1 MQDIF
6 ISIKAYL
13 YERAASPLTGAFAV
27 SWVVWNYRFF
37 VVLFSDGLSTPS
49 SKFAVIDQLFDVDK
63 LPFGE
68 YLWPCI
74 GPFVHGLFMPA
85 AIALFYLFIYPVM
98 AQPVYQYSLVKQRQL
113 TVIKQNLES
122 ERLLTAEQSSNI
134 LREIAQ
140 IKIQH
145 ENEVVDLNDQI
156 SKLKTSH
163 ESELAQYHS
172 ERSKLKEEI
181 NKRDA
186 DSHPALPDMDE
197 QAREE
202 ALEYYDGIIL
212 AAIEKRHLG
221 CFNLN
226 ELFGQSRWSAI
237 ANNKR
242 EDIEERFRSQVQ
254 RGDIVGVSIFPTADG
269 PQLYM
274 KA

>member
-27 SWVVWNYRFF
+27 SWVVCNYRFF

-49 SKFAVIDQLFDVDK
+49 SKFAAIDQLFDVDK

-74 GPFVHGLFMPA
+74 GPFVHGLLMPA

-113 TVIKQNLES
+113 TLIKQKQES
-122 ERLLTAEQSSNI
+122 ERRLTAEKSSNI
-134 LREIAQ
+134 LRQMAQ
-140 IKIQH
+140 IKIQY

-156 SKLKTSH
+156 SKLIN
-163 ESELAQYHS
+163 EVVDLNDQI
-172 ERSKLKEEI
+172 SKLQEEI
-181 NKRDA
+181 NKSDT
-186 DSHPALPDMDE
+186 DSRPALLDMDE
-197 QAREE
+197 QATEE
-202 ALEYYDGIIL
+202 ALKDFDDIIL
-212 AAIEKRHLG
+212 AAIQERQRG
-221 CFNLN
+221 GFRLN
-226 ELFGQSRWSAI
+226 ELLGQSRWSAI
-237 ANNKR
+237 ADDTR
-242 EDIEERFRSQVQ
+242 EVMEERFRSQVE
-254 RGDIVGVSIFPTADG
+254 RKGIVGVTIFPTANG
-269 PQLYM
+269 PQRYM